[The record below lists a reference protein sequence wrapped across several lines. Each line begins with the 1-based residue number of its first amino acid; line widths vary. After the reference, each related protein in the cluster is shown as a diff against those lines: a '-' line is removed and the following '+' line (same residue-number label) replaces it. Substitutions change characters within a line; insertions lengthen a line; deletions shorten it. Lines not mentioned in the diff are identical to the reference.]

1 MTKRNTD
8 PHRQSPSRRD
18 VLQIFAAGA
27 AGAVGT
33 IALER
38 APRLNAAAASAG
50 GTLRIAWL
58 TPAQLDPRSVSGMSE
73 IAILNALYDY
83 LFETDAE
90 SNLVPALAHAWERND
105 DGTRYTLQLV
115 EDARFHDGSLL
126 TARDVVW
133 SIQLQ
138 LDAGGTIADLL
149 SSVNAVEASGDHSVV
164 FDLNASVPD
173 FLYRLTEYKV
183 VMLKA
188 EAENLGIDFNGTGPF
203 IMEKMIPADRAI
215 MRANPDYW
223 RGAPNID
230 TLEFLFFDDQQAAI
244 AAVQGGVADGILRLD
259 NFSFLNFSG
268 DVRFNTRNL
277 QANGHDMTRIRADR
291 PPGNDIRVRRA
302 FKLATDR
309 RAVWERVQLGYGA
322 VGKDSPIGPSF
333 PQYFLEDAEPPPRDP
348 VAAAALLAEAGYPD
362 GLDMTLH
369 VPNSGAM
376 PDFAQA
382 LAAQWQEAGIRVE
395 IQLEEENEYWVQ
407 KWLDVDL
414 GVTWWGDRVSPQI
427 YLDLAYR
434 SDATWNESH
443 WQDERLDALIDFA
456 RSALDEDARTA
467 AYKDIQRL
475 FLEEGP
481 IIVPYFYASFMVMA
495 SHVSGVELHP
505 FSGRTHFYTA
515 AVS

>member
-1 MTKRNTD
+1 MIKKVRANRA
-8 PHRQSPSRRD
+8 PAPSRRD
-18 VLQIFAAGA
+18 VLQIFAAGMTS
-27 AGAVGT
+27 AVGA
-33 IALER
+33 IALDS
-38 APRLNAAAASAG
+38 APQLNAARASD

-83 LFETDAE
+83 LFETDAS
-90 SNLVPALAHAWERND
+90 SNLVPTLASSWERSD
-105 DGTRYTLQLV
+105 DGAQYTLQLV
-115 EDARFHDGSLL
+115 ENALFHDGSLL
-126 TARDVVW
+126 TAHDVAW
-133 SIQLQ
+133 SIQWQ
-138 LDAGGTIADLL
+138 LEAGGTIADVLAGIESL
-149 SSVNAVEASGDHSVV
+149 EAEGDHRVT
-164 FDLNASVPD
+164 FKLKAPDPD
-173 FLYRLTEYKV
+173 FLFRLTEYKI

-188 EAENLGIDFNGTGPF
+188 GAEDTGVVFNGTGPF
-203 IMEKMIPADRAI
+203 ILEDMIPGDRAV
-215 MRANPDYW
+215 MRANENYW

-244 AAVQGGVADGILRLD
+244 SAVQGGIADGILRLD

-268 DVRFNTRNL
+268 DFRFNTIDIPTN
-277 QANGHDMTRIRADR
+277 AHHMTRIRADR
-291 PPGNDIRVRRA
+291 PPGDDIRVRQA

-309 RAVWERVQLGYGA
+309 RAVWDRVQLGFGA
-322 VGKDSPIGPSF
+322 LGKDSPIGPSF
-333 PQYFLEDAEPPPRDP
+333 AQYFLTDAEPPPRDP
-348 VAAAALLAEAGYPD
+348 AAAAALLAEAGYPD

-369 VPNSGAM
+369 VPNSGVM

-382 LAAQWQEAGIRVE
+382 MAAQWHDAGIRVE
-395 IQLEEENEYWVQ
+395 IELEEENEYWVQ

-443 WQDERLDALIDFA
+443 WQDERLDELIDFA
-456 RSALDEDARTA
+456 RSALDQEARVA
-467 AYKDIQRL
+467 AYKAIQRM
-475 FLEEGP
+475 FLDEGP

-505 FSGRTHFYTA
+505 FSGRTHFHN
-515 AVS
+515 AVLG